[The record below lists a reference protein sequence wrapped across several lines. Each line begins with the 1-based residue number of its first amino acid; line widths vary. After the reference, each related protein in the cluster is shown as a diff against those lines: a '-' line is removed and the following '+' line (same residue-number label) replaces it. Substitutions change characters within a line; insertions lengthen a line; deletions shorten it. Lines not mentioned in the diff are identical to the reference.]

1 MPTQSNSSVAP
12 APEARE
18 LLERAIECL
27 IALLDLQEGDPELEE
42 GGDEE
47 ATLGWPNADHRAGAA
62 GQVRLYPEERDGDN
76 EPSLG
81 WGDMESR
88 YGHYDWQSRQ
98 GLEEEHDGSEPS
110 LGWQNDG
117 SQRALRT
124 ACQDGEL
131 EPSLGWQNQGSQHLL
146 QTSRNDCE
154 EQCEDEGRA

>member
-1 MPTQSNSSVAP
+1 MPNQSNSSIAP

-27 IALLDLQEGDPELEE
+27 VALLDLQDGDPDREE

-81 WGDMESR
+81 WSDMEAR
-88 YGHYDWQSRQ
+88 YGRVRRAVRSRPRR
-98 GLEEEHDGSEPS
+98 GTRRL
-110 LGWQNDG
+110 
-117 SQRALRT
+117 
-124 ACQDGEL
+124 
-131 EPSLGWQNQGSQHLL
+131 
-146 QTSRNDCE
+146 
-154 EQCEDEGRA
+154 